1 MNSSAGPA
9 LVEIPSH
16 VRPDQVFPFDIYQD
30 PGLLEDLH
38 QGYRDLQQRA
48 PEIFYTPFNGG
59 HWMVTRNELVQRVLK
74 DPPHFSNAEIEIPKT
89 MSPHR
94 AIPINLD
101 PPEHTPY
108 RVMLMRHFTPKVI
121 AGIEASMQRWAAK
134 VVDRAYEAGHCEF
147 TEDMGAAFPVFVF
160 MEMMGLPIDR
170 FVEFRNI
177 VTEFFNHTPK
187 ERRIELQMIIKMEF
201 DKVVD
206 QRLAEPKD
214 DLITKLISEE
224 VHGRRLTREELGSI
238 GFLLFVAGLDTVAN
252 MMSFMFHFLAK
263 RPDYQDML
271 RSDPSKIPPFVDETL
286 RRFPITNGVRLI
298 TSDIEFAGAQLK
310 AGESIVCP
318 MSVANLDDRHY
329 DNPMAFDITRT
340 RKDHVTFSVGP
351 HLCLGHYLARAELR
365 MFLTTFLER
374 IPRFS
379 LPAGF
384 KPRYRA
390 GVVMAL
396 ENLELEWDLAKDR
409 KAA

>member
-1 MNSSAGPA
+1 MSGPTRCSSSTSTPTQACSKTFILA
-9 LVEIPSH
+9 TATSSFA
-16 VRPDQVFPFDIYQD
+16 RPKFFIRR
-30 PGLLEDLH
+30 H
-38 QGYRDLQQRA
+38 
-48 PEIFYTPFNGG
+48 NGG
-59 HWMVTRNELVQRVLK
+59 HWMVTRNALFQRVLK
-74 DPPHFSNAEIEIPKT
+74 DPAQFSNAEIEIPKT
-89 MSPHR
+89 QSPHR

-121 AGIEASMQRWAAK
+121 AGIEESMQRWATE
-134 VVDRAYEAGHCEF
+134 VVDRAFAAGHCEF
-147 TEDMGAAFPVFVF
+147 TEEMGAAFPVFVF
-160 MEMMGLPIDR
+160 MEMMGLPLER
-170 FVEFRNI
+170 FAEFRDI
-177 VTEFFNHTPK
+177 VTEFFDHTPK
-187 ERRIELQMIIKMEF
+187 ARRIELQLLIKDEI
-201 DKVVD
+201 DKVVEE
-206 QRLAEPKD
+206 RLIEPRS
-214 DLITKLISEE
+214 DLITKLIDEE
-224 VHGRRLTREELGSI
+224 VGGRKLTREELLSI

-263 RPDYQDML
+263 RPDLQDLL
-271 RSDPSKIPPFVDETL
+271 RQDTSKIVPFVDETL

-310 AGESIVCP
+310 AGEMIVCP
-318 MSVANLDDRHY
+318 MSIANLDDRHY
-329 DNPMAFDITRT
+329 ENPTEFDLSRT

-365 MFLTTFLER
+365 LFLATFLER

-396 ENLELEWDLAKDR
+396 ENLELEWEPVIAF
-409 KAA
+409 APA

>member
-1 MNSSAGPA
+1 MQAPVKAGK
-9 LVEIPSH
+9 VEVPTH
-16 VRPDQVFPFDIYQD
+16 VRPEQVFEFDIYKD

-38 QGYRDLQQRA
+38 LGYYDLQRRA
-48 PEIFYTPFNGG
+48 PEIFYTPLNGG
-59 HWMVTRNELVQRVLK
+59 HWMVTSNQLFQRVLK
-74 DPPHFSNAEIEIPKT
+74 DPANFSNAEIEIPKT

-121 AGIEASMQRWAAK
+121 AGIEESMQRWATT
-134 VVDRAYEAGHCEF
+134 VVHRAYQAGHCEF
-147 TEDMGAAFPVFVF
+147 TEEMGAAFPVFVF
-160 MEMMGLPIDR
+160 MEMMGLPLER
-170 FVEFRNI
+170 FAEFRDI

-187 ERRIELQMIIKMEF
+187 ARRIELQLVIKNEF
-201 DKVVD
+201 DKVVEE
-206 QRLAEPKD
+206 RLKEPRD
-214 DLITKLISEE
+214 DLITKLTNET
-224 VHGRRLTREELGSI
+224 VNGRPVTREELGSI

-263 RPDYQDML
+263 RPDLQDLL
-271 RSDPSKIPPFVDETL
+271 RSDPTKIVPFVDETL

-298 TSDIEFAGAQLK
+298 TTDLELAGASLK

-329 DNPMAFDITRT
+329 DNPTEFDMTRT

-365 MFLTTFLER
+365 MFLSTFLNR

-379 LPAGF
+379 LPSGF

-396 ENLELEWDLAKDR
+396 ENLELVWEPSQVR
-409 KAA
+409 EAA

>member
-1 MNSSAGPA
+1 M
-9 LVEIPSH
+9 VDIPEH

-38 QGYRDLQQRA
+38 QGYRDLQLNA
-48 PEIFYTPFNGG
+48 PEIFFTPYNGG

-121 AGIEASMQRWAAK
+121 AGIEASMQRWATE
-134 VVDRAYEAGHCEF
+134 VVDRAYETGHCEF
-147 TEDMGAAFPVFVF
+147 TEEMGAAFPVFVF
-160 MEMMGLPIDR
+160 MEMMGLPLDR
-170 FVEFRNI
+170 FVYFRNI

-201 DKVVD
+201 DKVVE
-206 QRLAEPKD
+206 QRLVEPKD
-214 DLITKLISEE
+214 DLITKLANEE
-224 VHGRRLTREELGSI
+224 VQGRRLTREELGSI

-271 RSDPSKIPPFVDETL
+271 RSDPSKIAPFVDETL

-310 AGESIVCP
+310 TGESIVCP

-329 DNPMAFDITRT
+329 DNPMDFDITRT

-365 MFLTTFLER
+365 MFLATFLER

-379 LPAGF
+379 LPVGF

-396 ENLELEWDLAKDR
+396 ENLELQWDLAMDR

>member
-1 MNSSAGPA
+1 MQSGAQAGM
-9 LVEIPSH
+9 VEIPAH
-16 VRPDQVFPFDIYQD
+16 VRPDQVFPFDIYKD

-38 QGYRDLQQRA
+38 LGYRDLQRQA
-48 PEIFYTPFNGG
+48 PEIFFTPYNGG

-74 DPPHFSNAEIEIPKT
+74 DPANFSNAEIEIPKT

-121 AGIEASMQRWAAK
+121 AGIEESIQRWAK
-134 VVDRAYEAGHCEF
+134 QVVDHAYDAGHCEF
-147 TEDMGAAFPVFVF
+147 TEEMGAAFPVFVF
-160 MEMMGLPIDR
+160 MEMVGLPMDK
-170 FVEFRNI
+170 FVEFRDI
-177 VTEFFNHTPK
+177 VTEFFDHTPK
-187 ERRIELQMIIKMEF
+187 ERRIELQGVIKAEF

-206 QRLAEPKD
+206 ERLKEPKD
-214 DLITKLISEE
+214 DLITKLLNEE
-224 VHGRRLTREELGSI
+224 VNGRKLTREELGSI

-252 MMSFMFHFLAK
+252 MMSFMFHFLAQ
-263 RPDYQDML
+263 RPDFQDLL
-271 RSDPSKIPPFVDETL
+271 RSDPSKIVPFVDETL

-298 TSDIEFAGAQLK
+298 TSDFEFHGAQLK

-318 MSVANLDDRHY
+318 MSVANLDDRNY
-329 DNPMAFDITRT
+329 DNPTDFDITRT
-340 RKDHVTFSVGP
+340 RKDHITFSVGP

-365 MFLTTFLER
+365 MFLSTFLGR

-396 ENLELEWDLAKDR
+396 ENLELQWDVADER
-409 KAA
+409 KVA

>member
-1 MNSSAGPA
+1 MQAAAQNEK
-9 LVEIPSH
+9 VVIPDH
-16 VRPDQVFPFDIYQD
+16 VRPDQVFEFDIYKD

-38 QGYRDLQQRA
+38 LGYHDLKRRA

-59 HWMVTRNELVQRVLK
+59 HWMVTSSALFQRVLK
-74 DPPHFSNAEIEIPKT
+74 DPANFSNAEIEIPKT

-108 RVMLMRHFTPKVI
+108 RVMLMRHFTPKII
-121 AGIEASMQRWAAK
+121 AGIEESMQRWATM
-134 VVDRAYEAGHCEF
+134 VVDRTYQAGHCEF
-147 TEDMGAAFPVFVF
+147 TEEMGAAFPVFVF
-160 MEMMGLPIDR
+160 MEMMGLPMDR
-170 FVEFRNI
+170 FAEFRDI

-187 ERRIELQMIIKMEF
+187 ARRIELQLVIKNQFYE
-201 DKVVD
+201 VVE
-206 QRLAEPKD
+206 QRLKEPKD
-214 DLITKLISEE
+214 DLITKLINET
-224 VHGRRLTREELGSI
+224 VNGRPLTREELGSI

-252 MMSFMFHFLAK
+252 MMSFMFHFLAQ
-263 RPDYQDML
+263 RPDFQDLL
-271 RSDPSKIPPFVDETL
+271 RVDPTKIVPFVDETL

-298 TSDIEFAGAQLK
+298 TADLELAGASLK

-318 MSVANLDDRHY
+318 MSIVNLDEGNY
-329 DNPMAFDITRT
+329 DHPTEFDITRT
-340 RKDHVTFSVGP
+340 RRDHVTFSVGP

-365 MFLTTFLER
+365 MFLSTFLNR

-379 LPAGF
+379 LPSGF

-396 ENLELEWDLAKDR
+396 ENLELVWDPSGSR